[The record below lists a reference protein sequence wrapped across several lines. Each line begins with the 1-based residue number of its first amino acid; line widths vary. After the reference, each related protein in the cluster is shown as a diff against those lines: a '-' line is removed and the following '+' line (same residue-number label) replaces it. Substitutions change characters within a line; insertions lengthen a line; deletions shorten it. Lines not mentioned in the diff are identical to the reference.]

1 MTPRRRRL
9 PFLVRPEAAA
19 DVEAAAEW
27 YESEGVGLGAEF
39 IRAVAVCMSAIR
51 RWPTAYRVAFPE
63 LEPSVRRAL
72 LRRFSYS
79 IYYVTTEARTSILA
93 CLHLR
98 RDPDEIRGQVVG
110 RVRDV

>member
-1 MTPRRRRL
+1 MPRRRGL
-9 PFLVRPEAAA
+9 PFLVRPEASA

-27 YESEGVGLGAEF
+27 YEREGVGLGAEF

-72 LRRFSYS
+72 VRRFPYS
-79 IYYVTTEARTSILA
+79 VYYVTTDAGTSVLA

-98 RDPDEIRGQVVG
+98 RDPEAIRRQVVG
-110 RVRDV
+110 RA